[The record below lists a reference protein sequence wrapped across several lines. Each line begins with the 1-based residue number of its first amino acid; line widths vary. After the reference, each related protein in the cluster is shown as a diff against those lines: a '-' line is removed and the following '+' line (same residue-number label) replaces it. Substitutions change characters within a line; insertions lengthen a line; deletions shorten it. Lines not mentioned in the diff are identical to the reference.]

1 MATVTLPISTARGD
15 EARLH
20 FKFRHELD
28 GVFYRFGYH
37 YNGHFDSWF
46 LDLFDD
52 ADIALVAGQRVKLTT
67 DALAQFKHL
76 EIPQGSLQIVDTQSL
91 HQEATQENF
100 GTRVVVQYVEA
111 EDAVA

>member
-1 MATVTLPISTARGD
+1 MATVLLPISTMRGD
-15 EARLH
+15 EGRLH
-20 FKFRHELD
+20 FKFRHELE

-52 ADIALVAGQRVKLTT
+52 ADEPLVAGQRAKLTT

-76 EIPQGSLQIVDTQSL
+76 AVPPGTLQVVDTHDQ
-91 HQEATQENF
+91 HQEPTKDNF
-100 GTRVVVQYVEA
+100 GTRTIVQYVEA
-111 EDAVA
+111 S